1 MRRLARMR
9 AALIERM
16 AMREQ
21 PRDAD
26 LGAAMRLNN
35 PVKETLRAG
44 GAAIGVFIP
53 MPSPDVVEIVALAG
67 FDFALLDAEHGRIS
81 PDDAYPMILAA
92 EARDIPA
99 FVRVGENDRQV
110 VLKYLD
116 LGVSGVMIPQTNT
129 PELAREAIEAMRY
142 APAGLRGLAG
152 GRTFDYGQGGP
163 MSELVPAINDRVLS
177 IVQFEHI
184 DALPHLDAL
193 LETPGLDVL
202 FVGPTDLHQSMGYGG
217 QLGHPEVEAVIQQVA
232 DAAKDRGVALAIVAP
247 DAEQTNRRLRQGF
260 RMVVTNVPAL
270 LMRASRDMLAAIER

>member
-1 MRRLARMR
+1 
-9 AALIERM
+9 
-16 AMREQ
+16 
-21 PRDAD
+21 
-26 LGAAMRLNN
+26 MRLNN

-44 GAAIGVFIP
+44 GTAIGVFIP

-92 EARDIPA
+92 EARDVPA

-129 PELAREAIEAMRY
+129 PELARAAIEAVRY

-152 GRTFDYGQGGP
+152 GRTFDYGQGRP

-177 IVQFEHI
+177 IVQFEHV
-184 DALPHLDAL
+184 DALRHLDAL
-193 LETPGLDVL
+193 LETEGLDVL

-217 QLGHPEVEAVIQQVA
+217 QLGHPEVEAVIQQVV
-232 DAAKDRGVALAIVAP
+232 DATRDRGIALAIVAP

-260 RMVVTNVPAL
+260 QMVVTNVPAL
-270 LMRASRDMLAAIER
+270 LMRSSRDMLAAIDR